1 MPITVDGV
9 SLQHFGWNITTT
21 GSRLRAAAP
30 RGSNIE
36 VAGADGAVWQP
47 HKPLDELQF
56 ELSMW
61 ILGADADGGMP
72 EDGIGRARVR
82 QRVDELLALLWRTDR
97 LVEVTDTDRGR
108 RCFAEVLQPFDP
120 TTMAHAS
127 RAEFAIECNVP
138 AGCWE
143 DITVVDTGPVPLTNS
158 QATTLTGF
166 GGGNLPPGQLTVR
179 LNGPGRNIRLTTADG
194 AWLAFNGD
202 LPTAGVVIDTAL
214 PAAYPADNPTVSL
227 MTQAR
232 WAPHAAMLPLG
243 YSPTD
248 PVLGITADATTTDSR
263 IQITGRRRWRSA

>member
-9 SLQHFGWNITTT
+9 SLQNFGWNITTT
-21 GSRLRAAAP
+21 GSRLRAAGP
-30 RGSNIE
+30 RGNNTE

-47 HKPLDELQF
+47 DKPLGELQF

-61 ILGADADGGMP
+61 ILGAEDDGQMP
-72 EDGIGRARVR
+72 PDGIGRARVR

-97 LVEVTDTDRGR
+97 LVEIADTDRGR

-127 RAEFAIECNVP
+127 RAEVAVELNVP

-143 DITVVDTGPVPLTNS
+143 DVALADTGPVPLTTS
-158 QATTLTGF
+158 QTTTLTGL
-166 GGGNLPPGQLTVR
+166 GGGNLPPGQLIVR
-179 LNGPGRNIRLTTADG
+179 LNGPGRNIRLTTERG

-202 LPTAGVVIDTAL
+202 LPTAGVVIDTAV

-227 MTQAR
+227 MKQVR

-248 PVLGITADATTTDSR
+248 PVLRVTAEATTTNSR